1 MPELLLI
8 RGRIG
13 GYSPDLARP
22 EPGAREA
29 AVALVLHKPRVNPL
43 EILFIERAVRE
54 GDPWSGQM
62 AFPGGRR
69 DPRDSDAL
77 SKAVRETQEEVGL
90 ELEEPIGRLD
100 DVQGT
105 PRLLEHRLVISAFV
119 FEAPDRNQRPTSP
132 EVQSTVWIPV
142 PHLLD
147 PASAVNFQLEHGD
160 YSGRFPGVRFKD
172 YTIWGLTY
180 RILRQ
185 FFKVLEHELPVPRS

>member
-1 MPELLLI
+1 MPELSLI

-22 EPGAREA
+22 EPGGREA
-29 AVALVLHKPRVNPL
+29 AVALVVHKPRVHAL
-43 EILFIERAVRE
+43 EILFIERAVRQ

-69 DPRDSDAL
+69 DPSDADVL
-77 SKAVRETQEEVGL
+77 STAVRETQEEVGL

-105 PRLLEHRLVISAFV
+105 PRLLDHRLVISAFV
-119 FEAPDRNQRPTSP
+119 FEAPDRNQGPTSS
-132 EVQSTVWIPV
+132 EVQSTVWVPV

-147 PASAVNFQLEHGD
+147 PASAVKFQFEHGD
-160 YSGRFPGVRFKD
+160 YSGRFPGVRFEG

-185 FFKVLEHELPVPRS
+185 FFEVLQHELPLP